1 MALKVSKPR
10 ELRELGYAYR
20 RWQNS
25 SDTCLY
31 HAYERFSQ
39 AKTNAWEYCERLE
52 AEFNGTGLRI
62 ISYNSCVFTAG
73 FTGVDPDTGEVMFMF
88 ITKTKDWYAPITDI
102 EEAMV

>member
-1 MALKVSKPR
+1 MATKVTKKS
-10 ELRELGYAYR
+10 ELRELGCAYR

-25 SDTCLY
+25 SVINLN

-39 AKTNAWEYCERLE
+39 AKANAWEYCERLE
-52 AEFNGTGLRI
+52 AKFTGTGLRI
-62 ISYNSCVFTAG
+62 ISHNGWQFSAG

-88 ITKTKDWYAPITDI
+88 ITKSKDWYAPITDI